1 MLHFDL
7 RTPDSAYDFI
17 LRMCKMTGQEFIEDF
32 HVNCSADFEIFWEK
46 HYSQLKSINSDRI
59 KIYAFHI
66 TGSLDR
72 CNSIKKYGILNL
84 QAMLSSHSILN
95 EMLNKYG
102 VQIDIEHKLLIY
114 KKKIYDIDYS
124 NYRGKFNLYGLD
136 KQLSS
141 IAYRVSYDYTVNGF
155 LCTDDVFSYGTNIHL
170 RPEFLLDLTNAFP
183 DLKALEEEWVS
194 KTCSYRIDYYTYTN
208 QLQRF
213 NFSLDEYRDP
223 PCENWDC
230 LNDNEKILKWMLSHA
245 ISRAFEELGE
255 TYLYLRDEL
264 GVPPNQIISY
274 TELN

>member
-7 RTPDSAYDFI
+7 RTPDSAYAFI
-17 LRMCKMTGQEFIEDF
+17 LSMCKITGQEFIEDF
-32 HVNCSADFEIFWEK
+32 YVNCSADFETFWEK
-46 HYSQLKSINSDRI
+46 HYSQLKNIDSDRI

-66 TGSLDR
+66 TGSLDH

-84 QAMLSSHSILN
+84 QSMLSSPSILN

-102 VQIDIEHKLLIY
+102 VQINIERKLLFY
-114 KKKIYDIDYS
+114 KNKTYDIDYS
-124 NYRGKFNLYGLD
+124 NYRGKFNLYGLE
-136 KQLSS
+136 KHLSS

-155 LCTDDVFSYGTNIHL
+155 LCTDDIFSYGTNIHL
-170 RPEFLLDLTNAFP
+170 RPEFLLDLANAFP
-183 DLKALEEEWVS
+183 ELKVLEEEWVS
-194 KTCSYRIDYYTYTN
+194 KTCSYRIDYYTYTK

-223 PCENWDC
+223 PCENWDY
-230 LNDNEKILKWMLSHA
+230 LNDNEKIIKWMLSHA

-255 TYLYLRDEL
+255 TYLYLKDEL